1 MRELT
6 ALLGQRNDK
15 SEVKLYGGGGAQV
28 VWGAGKKL
36 VSSEW
41 VKEKAKNSL
50 DIEEEWGMQCLLQT
64 VQIGRCILFVSF
76 GTHLKF
82 LHSKTK
88 VIIYVK

>member
-50 DIEEEWGMQCLLQT
+50 DIEEE
-64 VQIGRCILFVSF
+64 
-76 GTHLKF
+76 
-82 LHSKTK
+82 
-88 VIIYVK
+88 